1 MGIEMKSS
9 GVVAFFDILGYK
21 AFLKHSQSDEIA
33 TLVVKTIA
41 NAEDAVLS
49 YIEKTSDGEERD
61 AKEFIGHARTVAWV
75 VFSDTLL
82 LLCPFERS
90 MSQVDVI
97 RRWHAV
103 ILSAQILSKY
113 MFEVGLPLRGCISY
127 GHFIHERNCFAGKT
141 ILDAYEF
148 AESLQVA
155 ATVIHPDAF
164 EELRSTVEPFALRQD
179 LTAKLILMASLVR
192 YEVKMASAV
201 QQLHTLNFLIV
212 KGITGV
218 PSAWVGDCNEIVMR
232 SFTQHNKTLGEKEQA
247 KAENTVTFLR
257 FLENKFPGSLSEA

>member
-1 MGIEMKSS
+1 MRIEMQAS

-21 AFLKHSQSDEIA
+21 AFLKHSQCDEAA

-41 NAEDAVLS
+41 YAENAVVS
-49 YIEKTSDGEERD
+49 HFEKTSDGEEEAD
-61 AKEFIGHARTVAWV
+61 EFMEHVRAVTWV

-82 LLCPFERS
+82 LLCPFKVSISE
-90 MSQVDVI
+90 VDAV
-97 RRWHAV
+97 RRWHVV
-103 ILSAQILSKY
+103 ILSAQILSKH

-127 GHFIHERNCFAGKT
+127 GHFIHEKNCFAGKT
-141 ILDAYEF
+141 ILEAYEF

-155 ATVIHPDAF
+155 ATVIYPTAF
-164 EELRSTVEPFALRQD
+164 EELRRAVEPFALQQN
-179 LTAKLILMASLVR
+179 LTAKLMLMGSLVK
-192 YEVKMASAV
+192 YEVEMTSAM

-232 SFTQHNKTLGEKEQA
+232 SYTQHNKTLGAKERA
-247 KAENTVTFLR
+247 KADNTAAYLA
-257 FLENKFPGSLSEA
+257 FLESKFPGTLNQA

>member
-1 MGIEMKSS
+1 MKSS

-21 AFLKHSQSDEIA
+21 AFLKHSQSDEVA

-49 YIEKTSDGEERD
+49 YFEKTSDGEED
-61 AKEFIGHARTVAWV
+61 AKEFMGHARAVTWV

-82 LLCPFERS
+82 LLCPFETS
-90 MSQVDVI
+90 MSQVDVV
-97 RRWHAV
+97 RRWHVV

-113 MFEVGLPLRGCISY
+113 MFGVGLPLRGCISY
-127 GHFIHERNCFAGKT
+127 GDFIHEGNCFAGKT
-141 ILDAYEF
+141 ILEAYEF

-155 ATVIHPDAF
+155 ATVIHPTAF
-164 EELRSTVEPFALRQD
+164 DELRSTVEPFALRQD
-179 LTAKLILMASLVR
+179 PTAKLILMRSLVR

-247 KAENTVTFLR
+247 KAENTTAYLR